1 MHGKILNSNIPRITI
16 WLLLALNMELGFSSQ
31 YPMQLYPINEHD
43 SLLIL
48 SDKIVINNTAESFGD
63 GEHFRVYGQIKA
75 PMEVVFN
82 IINKEEEYPKFMP
95 RFTDVDYLYTDNNSS
110 YYTFHIGLPLNIK
123 YQYKIKI
130 TESQNKESAWIAWEL
145 VDWEKNSIADTWGQ
159 WYFTPLKNNSYTLIQ
174 YQTYI
179 DPGYIPFGA
188 GWIIDLLTRTSL
200 PQIVK
205 NSKDYI
211 ESK

>member
-75 PMEVVFN
+75 PMELVFN
-82 IINKEEEYPKFMP
+82 IINK
-95 RFTDVDYLYTDNNSS
+95 
-110 YYTFHIGLPLNIK
+110 
-123 YQYKIKI
+123 
-130 TESQNKESAWIAWEL
+130 
-145 VDWEKNSIADTWGQ
+145 
-159 WYFTPLKNNSYTLIQ
+159 
-174 YQTYI
+174 
-179 DPGYIPFGA
+179 
-188 GWIIDLLTRTSL
+188 
-200 PQIVK
+200 
-205 NSKDYI
+205 
-211 ESK
+211 